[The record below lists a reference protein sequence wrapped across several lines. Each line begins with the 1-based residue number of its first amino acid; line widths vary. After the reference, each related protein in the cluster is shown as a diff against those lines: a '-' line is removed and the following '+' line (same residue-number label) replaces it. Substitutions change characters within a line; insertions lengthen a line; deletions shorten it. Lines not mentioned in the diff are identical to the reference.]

1 MSSSALTTTDI
12 GALTSSSTAS
22 TPAAISLSVPV
33 RLDHGNFLLWK
44 GLLLPNLSGADLH
57 GHLDGT
63 KPAPATEITTGEGD
77 KAVTVP
83 NPAYHPWW
91 LQDQKVLGFL
101 LGAMEPSIS
110 CQLIGCK
117 TAAAAWTSV
126 HAMFG
131 AHSRAN
137 VRNIRRQLQS
147 LRKED
152 RSAAEYMHMMKA
164 LADSMAAAGSP
175 ISDDDLVDYIITGLG
190 SAYNGIAAS
199 LTVGNKSVPYVDF
212 YSHILSFEAL
222 QAQQA
227 QVEGWTSSA
236 NAASRPPPPADHRP
250 RAPDYYTPPAPGAYR
265 PNGGGTQHGGGGG
278 NPYGG
283 HNSYGGHNPYG
294 NPYGGHN
301 TYGGGNTYENRGG
314 GNSGGGRNGRGGG
327 RGGGGRN
334 GGGRQRWRPR
344 CDYCG
349 YWGHLAPDC
358 RRAAED
364 QRANNFI
371 TQRSG
376 NAASTSGGGNPQWHL
391 DSGATDHLTSELERL
406 QFYERYGGKDQ
417 VQVANGSDAVCSQ
430 VPGPA
435 SPQAASS
442 ASPIDVH
449 GTAMQGSPRV
459 ASASPLP
466 EAASPTVPA
475 LQLAPEQPVPPSA
488 DSLAAGPSA
497 APPTGSTHA
506 MVTRARD
513 HTRTEKVYTDGT
525 VRYDPRRRAF
535 FAAPSSHREALQEPA
550 WSSAMADEFA
560 ALTRTGTWKLVPRPP
575 GVNIVGSKWIFKT
588 KHRPD
593 GSIDKHKARLV
604 ARGFTQ
610 QHGIDY
616 GDTFSPVVKPATVR
630 LVLSL
635 AVSRGW
641 CLRQVDVSN
650 AFLHGFLNEDVYM
663 QQPPGFED
671 ARYPSHVCKLQRSIY
686 GLKQSPRAWYARLSQ
701 RLYDLGF
708 SASKADTSLFFFSR
722 DGVEIYMLVYVDD
735 IVISGSTPEAVDRLV
750 HALAAS
756 FPIKDMGKLDYFL
769 GLEASYNSGGM
780 TLTQRKYAL
789 DLLHR
794 VNMENCNSAPT
805 PLMTSERLARDTG
818 TALSTDDAFSLLTL
832 IGKQ

>member
-77 KAVTVP
+77 KAVTLP

-126 HAMFG
+126 HAILHG
-131 AHSRAN
+131 RRRIAH
-137 VRNIRRQLQS
+137 
-147 LRKED
+147 LR
-152 RSAAEYMHMMKA
+152 H
-164 LADSMAAAGSP
+164 
-175 ISDDDLVDYIITGLG
+175 DLVDYIITGLG

-222 QAQQA
+222 QAHQA

-265 PNGGGTQHGGGGG
+265 PSGGGNQHGGGGG

-294 NPYGGHN
+294 GQN
-301 TYGGGNTYENRGG
+301 TYGGGNAYENRGG
-314 GNSGGGRNGRGGG
+314 GNNGGGCKGRAGG

-376 NAASTSGGGNPQWHL
+376 NTASTSGGGNPQWHL

-417 VQVANGSDAVCSQ
+417 VQVANGSDAICSQ

-435 SPQAASS
+435 VDAPPASPQAASP
-442 ASPIDVH
+442 ASPIHVH
-449 GTAMQGSPRV
+449 GTAMQDSPRV

-475 LQLAPEQPVPPSA
+475 LQLAPEQPVPPPA
-488 DSLAAGPSA
+488 DPLAAAPSA

-525 VRYDPRRRAF
+525 IRYDPRRRAF

-560 ALTRTGTWKLVPRPP
+560 DLTRTGTWKLVPRPP
-575 GVNIVGSKWIFKT
+575 GVNIVGSKWIYKT

-604 ARGFTQ
+604 TRGFTQ
-610 QHGIDY
+610 QHDIDY

-701 RLYDLGF
+701 RLYELVF
-708 SASKADTSLFFFSR
+708 LASKADTSLFFFSR

-805 PLMTSERLARDTG
+805 PLMTSERLTRDTG